1 MGTPGTYRAS
11 DGSRVEFAAALAAWT
26 AAAVPVLERVA
37 RTYHATISYK
47 ELGEEVQQV
56 TGIRTRVLLMNW
68 IGQVLGGVSR
78 ISHRRGQPMLSA
90 LCVHADGTVG
100 DGYGQ
105 AILDNYGGPLP
116 DDLDMHAAEERL
128 RCHRSFGADLPPGG
142 GRPALTPQV
151 PRAGP
156 GWPAS
161 QEQTL
166 RAACAR
172 HAAWHSRFQGSAITA
187 ASHRQPP
194 GATARPAASKLAPV
208 T

>member
-1 MGTPGTYRAS
+1 MGTPGTYRVS
-11 DGSRVEFAAALAAWT
+11 DGSRVEFAAAVAAWT

-90 LCVHADGTVG
+90 LCVHSDGTVG
-100 DGYGQ
+100 EGYGQ

-116 DDLDMHAAEERL
+116 GDLDMHAAEERL
-128 RCHRSFGADLPPGG
+128 RCYQSFGASLPPGG
-142 GRPALTPQV
+142 GRPALTSQV
-151 PRAGP
+151 AARRA
-156 GWPAS
+156 WLARQS
-161 QEQTL
+161 
-166 RAACAR
+166 RADTPSSLCP
-172 HAAWHSRFQGSAITA
+172 SCN
-187 ASHRQPP
+187 
-194 GATARPAASKLAPV
+194 LALPV
-208 T
+208 SGVCDNCG